1 MKAIGFVLKGCV
13 VVKVSRRFLVD
24 IFIVV
29 TYIVLFS
36 LPLNIFWGISGFYS
50 DFPKGDDAHTHAA
63 LTFFVSENW
72 PHINWYQN
80 WYSGLPIFLSYH
92 PLAYFFWGFFVRLT
106 GFSPASTL
114 FLFTAVSI
122 PLTAIA
128 LYTLIFRMTSSRHA
142 ALASSILLTTS
153 GGFIS
158 PLLAGGIYTRLFAT
172 MFWMFS
178 LVSLFDHIR
187 NPSDKKSYIIT
198 VMLLAA
204 TITSNMLIGLFS
216 IVTAALTMV
225 FCSESV
231 KKGTFSSLRIF
242 VPTIML
248 SAFFYVPFLVFSFGR
263 FFSFTIGGGHYS
275 IPQPLAYL
283 IAGSAVPLFLLMVA
297 ALIRRYMKVELDF
310 ATGRFSKVLVALIVF
325 FFFYGFTD
333 LPSIFRIMATYDSTY
348 FLALYISIYCG
359 IVLGAIFNQM
369 SKEPIVAGAFGK
381 GSRSMLLKIMTRGR
395 RRFHIV
401 VLLLVLILPL
411 SYYPLLMQYVVDPGA
426 PSWHYPAYIADQIVD
441 LNLSEKDF
449 RFSSDWIHVVRWF
462 NYRYDL
468 PQTEGVQLMAVLHPK
483 WTQWFQ
489 DAVFMTP
496 SNWIETN
503 FLLDWYGVRWL
514 LVSKVI
520 HSSGGGEFF
529 KRYEPIEKFVN
540 KPEYYAVESSVE
552 VPSESYWSGPVY
564 FLRYEEASPI
574 LSSSNAIT
582 ALVVGEDSSYDQ
594 VFRSLA
600 PSGYDSRYLIP
611 IRGSTY
617 IDDYSSEE
625 LSEFDVVILNTWQYH
640 NADRT
645 QSLLEKYVINGGG
658 LVIETGDI
666 DASVLADVNPVNKTR
681 RIVTRDYNLT
691 FMSNELAQWI
701 DFNYFSTPNEY
712 WVSSGKIQPEVSI
725 LLMNNGSSSVV
736 MGTYGKGRVIYD
748 GLRISSRTPPTDNQM
763 ESFFFS
769 KLIELASGSEGNAL
783 SMRVIESESTEG
795 WTTYIGGRET
805 AGSLY
810 ISSNSTRNG
819 HDTIALG
826 YKFNASVLEGEY
838 VEYKYAPEAGLDW
851 RNTKLLSFWANGDNS
866 TNQLKIAVLSPDW
879 SNSFQ
884 TNIKLDWLGW
894 RKVMVPLSVFGLTGS
909 PKLTSASGISFV
921 IEEEETAQEREK
933 WQQVY
938 LDEVDVIQLKESGD
952 DGAYL
957 ISSDPEHFKL
967 TLNHAS
973 GVLLKESFF
982 PNWFAYTVDDNGAS
996 QDLSIYRAG
1005 PDFMYVFIPSDL
1017 NFPADLT
1024 FEYRISL
1031 VEKLSYGVSY
1041 FALAMLTV
1049 YAFLG
1054 QWCLSLQRTVRT
1066 LKKGPSFGKRQ

>member
-1 MKAIGFVLKGCV
+1 
-13 VVKVSRRFLVD
+13 VKVPRRFLID
-24 IFIVV
+24 TFIIV
-29 TYIVLFS
+29 TYIALFS
-36 LPLNIFWGISGFYS
+36 LPLNVFWGLSGLYS

-63 LTFFVSENW
+63 LTLFVSENW
-72 PHINWYQN
+72 PHINWYPD

-92 PLAYFFWGFFVRLT
+92 PLAYFFWGLFVRLT
-106 GFSPASTL
+106 DISATSTL

-122 PLTAIA
+122 TLTAIA
-128 LYTLIFRMTSSRHA
+128 LYALIFKITSSRYA
-142 ALASSILLTTS
+142 ALASPILLTTS

-172 MFWMFS
+172 MFWMLS
-178 LVSLFDHIR
+178 LVFLFDHIR
-187 NPSDKKSYIIT
+187 DPHDKKPYVIT

-231 KKGTFSSLRIF
+231 KKGTYSSLRVF

-248 SAFFYVPFLVFSFGR
+248 SAFFYLPFLVLTFGR
-263 FFSFTIGGGHYS
+263 FFSFTIGGGHYP
-275 IPQPLAYL
+275 IPQPLIYL
-283 IAGSAVPLFLLMVA
+283 VAGSTVPLFLLLVV
-297 ALIRRYMKVELDF
+297 ALIRRYWKIELELK
-310 ATGRFSKVLVALIVF
+310 TRRFSKVLIALIVF

-348 FLALYISIYCG
+348 FLAIYISIYCG
-359 IVLGAIFNQM
+359 IVLGAIFNRM
-369 SKEPIVAGAFGK
+369 SKQPVAVGAFGK
-381 GSRSMLLKIMTRGR
+381 ETRSKFLEIMTRGR
-395 RRFHIV
+395 RRFPIV

-426 PSWHYPAYIADQIVD
+426 PSWAYPAYIADQIVN
-441 LNLSEKDF
+441 LNPSEKNF
-449 RFSSDWIHVVRWF
+449 RFSSDWVHVVRWF

-468 PQTEGVQLMAVLHPK
+468 PQTEGVQLMAVLHPQ
-483 WTQWFQ
+483 WTRWFQ
-489 DAVFMTP
+489 DAVFMTAG
-496 SNWIETN
+496 NWMETN
-503 FLLDWYGVRWL
+503 FLLDWYGVKWL

-529 KRYEPIEKFVN
+529 KRYDPIEKFID
-540 KPEYYAVESSVE
+540 KPEYYKVESSVE

-564 FLRYEEASPI
+564 FLRYEDATPI
-574 LSSSNAIT
+574 LSSSNAVT
-582 ALVVGEDSSYDQ
+582 VLVVGEDSLYDQ

-611 IRGSTY
+611 IRGSAY
-617 IDDYSSEE
+617 IDDYSFEE
-625 LSEFDVVILNTWQYH
+625 LRKFNVVILDTWQYH
-640 NADRT
+640 EADRT
-645 QSLLEKYVINGGG
+645 RSLLENYVINGGG

-666 DASVLADVNPVNKTR
+666 DASVLANINPANQTR
-681 RIVTRDYNLT
+681 RIVTQDWNLT
-691 FMSNELAQWI
+691 YVSNELAQWI
-701 DFNYFSTPNEY
+701 DFKYFSTPSEY
-712 WVSSGKIQPEVSI
+712 WVSSGKIQPKVSI

-748 GLRISSRTPPTDNQM
+748 GLRISSRTSTSSNQM

-769 KLIELASGSEGNAL
+769 KLIELAAGSEGSAS

-810 ISSNSTRNG
+810 ISSNFTRNG
-819 HDTIALG
+819 HNTIALG

-838 VEYKYAPEAGLDW
+838 VEYKYAPRASLDC
-851 RNTKLLSFWANGDNS
+851 RKGKLLSFWANGDNS
-866 TNQLKIAVLSPDW
+866 TNQLKIAILSPDW

-884 TNIKLDWLGW
+884 TSIRLDWLGW
-894 RKVMVPLSVFGLTGS
+894 RKVIIPLSIFGPTGS
-909 PKLTSASGISFV
+909 PKLTGVSGISFV
-921 IEEEETAQEREK
+921 IEEKETAQEREK

-938 LDEVDVIQLKESGD
+938 LDEVDVIQLKESSND
-952 DGAYL
+952 DGYF
-957 ISSDPEHFKL
+957 ISSDPEHFEL

-973 GVLLKESFF
+973 GVLFKESFF
-982 PNWFAYTVDDNGAS
+982 SNWFAYLVDDRGVP

-1005 PDFMYVFIPSDL
+1005 PDFMYVSIPSDTR
-1017 NFPADLT
+1017 FPAELT
-1024 FEYRISL
+1024 FEYRISFIEKVGYASSFLTL
-1031 VEKLSYGVSY
+1031 VTLVAYGLWQHLCRLLRL
-1041 FALAMLTV
+1041 FWKTP
-1049 YAFLG
+1049 
-1054 QWCLSLQRTVRT
+1054 
-1066 LKKGPSFGKRQ
+1066 KKIMSSTKGDNN